1 MKLINY
7 KKQTGRQISCAKEF
21 QIIHADSHSS
31 GDGA

>member
-21 QIIHADSHSS
+21 QIIHADSQP
-31 GDGA
+31 